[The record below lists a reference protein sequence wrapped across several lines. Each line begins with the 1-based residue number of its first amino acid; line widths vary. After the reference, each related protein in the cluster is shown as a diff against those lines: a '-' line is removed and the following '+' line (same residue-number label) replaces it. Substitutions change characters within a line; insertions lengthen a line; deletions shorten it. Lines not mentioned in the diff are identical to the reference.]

1 MLFPRNVLIFHS
13 GALGDFV
20 QTWPLGLALGRLYPQ
35 SRVIYVT
42 QRQKGLLAERA
53 LRLEF
58 ADVESGWHHLFGDQA
73 HLPEVCRSKLAAAH
87 SVFSF
92 IAKPDDASG
101 DAWMNAVASIAPNAH
116 LVGIES
122 GPWPKILESVGSQP
136 AVQGAMS
143 QILASIADRGIIASK
158 PLESGPIAIH
168 PGSGSP
174 TKCWPIDSYLELINQ
189 FHEAGYR
196 CRILVGE
203 VELERW
209 PADQIHRLQAAD
221 ETVHPATYVDLL
233 MELSACSA
241 FVGNDSGP
249 GHLAGI
255 IGLPSVILFGP
266 TDPAVWKPMG
276 PRVRTLRAEPL
287 ASLPA
292 ERVFQDLMSGLPQ
305 MVLPLKAD

>member
-1 MLFPRNVLIFHS
+1 MMFLRNVLIFHA

-42 QRQKGLLAERA
+42 QRQKGLLAEKA

-58 ADVESGWHHLFGDQA
+58 ANVESGWHHLFGDA
-73 HLPEVCRSKLAAAH
+73 TRLPEICRSKLASAH
-87 SVFSF
+87 SIFSF
-92 IAKPDDASG
+92 IAKPG
-101 DAWMNAVASIAPNAH
+101 DGWMNAVASIAPHAQ
-116 LVGIES
+116 VTGIS
-122 GPWPKILESVGSQP
+122 TGAWHQILESMNTLP
-136 AVQGAMS
+136 AVQAAMS
-143 QILASIADRGIIASK
+143 QILASIADRGIGLSR
-158 PLESGPIAIH
+158 PTETGPIAIH

-174 TKCWPIDSYLELINQ
+174 DKCWPIDSFLALIDRL
-189 FHEAGYR
+189 HAAGHR
-196 CRILVGE
+196 CRILLGE

-209 PADQIHRLQAAD
+209 SAEQIHRLQSAE

-233 MELSACSA
+233 RELSGCSA

-266 TDPAVWKPMG
+266 TDPAIWKPMG
-276 PRVRTLRAEPL
+276 PRVRAFRADPL
-287 ASLPA
+287 TSLPVD
-292 ERVFQDLMSGLPQ
+292 RVFQELSSGLPQ
-305 MVLPLKAD
+305 TLSPVRAD

>member
-1 MLFPRNVLIFHS
+1 MLLRNVLIFHS

-42 QRQKGLLAERA
+42 QRQKGLLAEKV

-58 ADVESGWHHLFGDQA
+58 ADVEAGWHHLFGEPA
-73 HLPEVCRSKLAAAH
+73 RLPEICRSRLASAH
-87 SVFSF
+87 SIFTF
-92 IAKPDDASG
+92 LAKPG
-101 DAWMNAVASIAPNAH
+101 DAWMRAVASIAPGAQI
-116 LVGIES
+116 LAIDA
-122 GPWPKILESVGSQP
+122 GPWHHVLESTRPLP
-136 AVQGAMS
+136 AVRAAMS
-143 QILASIADRGIIASK
+143 QILASIADRGIGV
-158 PLESGPIAIH
+158 PMPGESGPIAIH

-174 TKCWPIDSYLELINQ
+174 DKCWPIDSFVTLVHQLNDMG
-189 FHEAGYR
+189 HH
-196 CRILVGE
+196 CRILLGE

-209 PADQIHRLQAAD
+209 PAEWIHRLQSAA

-233 MELSACSA
+233 RELSACSA

-266 TDPAVWKPMG
+266 TDPAIWKPLG
-276 PRVRTLRAEPL
+276 PRVRTIRCQPL
-287 ASLPA
+287 DSLSPD
-292 ERVFQDLMSGLPQ
+292 RVIQDLLSGLPQ
-305 MVLPLKAD
+305 LLSPVRAD

>member
-1 MLFPRNVLIFHS
+1 MFLRNVLIFHA

-42 QRQKGLLAERA
+42 QRQKGLLAEKA

-58 ADVESGWHHLFGDQA
+58 ANVESGWHHLFGDA
-73 HLPEVCRSKLAAAH
+73 TRLPEICRSKLASAH
-87 SVFSF
+87 SIFSF
-92 IAKPDDASG
+92 IAKPG
-101 DAWMNAVASIAPNAH
+101 DGWMNAVASIAPHAQ
-116 LVGIES
+116 VTGIS
-122 GPWPKILESVGSQP
+122 TGAWHQILESMNTLP
-136 AVQGAMS
+136 AVQAAMS
-143 QILASIADRGIIASK
+143 QILASIADRGIGLSR
-158 PLESGPIAIH
+158 PTETGPIAIH

-174 TKCWPIDSYLELINQ
+174 DKCWPIDSFLALIDRL
-189 FHEAGYR
+189 HAAGHR
-196 CRILVGE
+196 CRILLGE

-209 PADQIHRLQAAD
+209 SAEQIHRLQSAE

-233 MELSACSA
+233 RELSGCSA

-266 TDPAVWKPMG
+266 TDPAIWKPMG
-276 PRVRTLRAEPL
+276 PRVRAFRADPL
-287 ASLPA
+287 TSLPVD
-292 ERVFQDLMSGLPQ
+292 RVFQELSSGLPQ
-305 MVLPLKAD
+305 TLSPVRAD

>member
-58 ADVESGWHHLFGDQA
+58 ADVESGWHNLFGNPAQ
-73 HLPEVCRSKLAAAH
+73 LPDACRNKLAAAH

-92 IAKPDDASG
+92 IAKPG
-101 DAWMNAVASIAPNAH
+101 DPWMNAVASIAPNAH
-116 LVGIES
+116 LIGIEP
-122 GPWPKILESVGSQP
+122 GPWPQILESLNSEP
-136 AVQGAMS
+136 AVRGAMT
-143 QILASIADRGIIASK
+143 QILASIADRGILASK

-174 TKCWPIDSYLELINQ
+174 AKCWPIDSYLALIDQ
-189 FHEAGYR
+189 LHEAGHR

-209 PADQIHRLQAAD
+209 SSDQIHRLQAVD

-233 MELSACSA
+233 MELSTCPA
-241 FVGNDSGP
+241 FIGNDSGP

-287 ASLPA
+287 ALLPA
-292 ERVFQDLMSGLPQ
+292 DKVFQELFAVTPQ
-305 MVLPLKAD
+305 MVMPLKAD